1 MAVLDEADCTTHLDC
16 NKNRHLSSRRAGWE
30 EGIEEREREEDGAG
44 ELHFHGFPRLEMQTE
59 NFLDYFP
66 TCRSMEKTR
75 KWLTLHKQITDPSVY
90 EDARYNYRPLHIALC
105 LMEDNIL

>member
-30 EGIEEREREEDGAG
+30 EGIEERDRGGRWSRGAP
-44 ELHFHGFPRLEMQTE
+44 FSWFSRTRDAQTE

-66 TCRSMEKTR
+66 TCRSMEKN
-75 KWLTLHKQITDPSVY
+75 KEMADATLADY
-90 EDARYNYRPLHIALC
+90 
-105 LMEDNIL
+105 